1 MKGITMSV
9 FVIKNKKYDTE
20 KMDYIGKVQKWYKNE
35 LASKVFGGERG
46 STYYCEM
53 YRSKKGN
60 YLITRQ
66 DDFTLYGEAITET
79 EAKSLLI
86 KSDLSKYEE
95 LFGEVEEA

>member
-1 MKGITMSV
+1 MAV
-9 FVIKNKKYDTE
+9 FVINNKKYDTE
-20 KMDYIGKVQKWYKNE
+20 KMDYIGTVRKWYKNE
-35 LASKVFGGERG
+35 FASRIYG
-46 STYYCEM
+46 SEYGDTYDCKL

-66 DDFTLYGEAITET
+66 GDFMKLYGEAITET
-79 EAKSLLI
+79 EAKSLLA

>member
-1 MKGITMSV
+1 
-9 FVIKNKKYDTE
+9 
-20 KMDYIGKVQKWYKNE
+20 MDYIGTVRKWYKNE
-35 LASKVFGGERG
+35 LVSQIIGGERG
-46 STYYCEM
+46 STYDCEM

-66 DDFTLYGEAITET
+66 VDFTLYGEAITET